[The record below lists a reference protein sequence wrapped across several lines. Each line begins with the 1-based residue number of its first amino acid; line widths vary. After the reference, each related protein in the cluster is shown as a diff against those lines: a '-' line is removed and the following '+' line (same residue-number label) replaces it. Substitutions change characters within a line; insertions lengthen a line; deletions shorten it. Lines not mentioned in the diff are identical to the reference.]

1 MRLVVE
7 KRLFGLSLP
16 PWNQDRVLP
25 EGAWET
31 DLDGVYERFVED
43 APNRAEREILFAA
56 TELHLKRMERL
67 IGPSTVW
74 LDGGFSMRKN
84 TVPGDV
90 DLVFFPDDVAR
101 LESLTPNEIETLGS
115 LLTLQG
121 VSIQAPFNGGLRR
134 IQPMGG
140 LVDAF
145 LEASGNVDYWRDLWS
160 NVQIDGVVLKEIKKG
175 FAEVRI

>member
-1 MRLVVE
+1 M
-7 KRLFGLSLP
+7 
-16 PWNQDRVLP
+16 
-25 EGAWET
+25 
-31 DLDGVYERFVED
+31 YERFVED
-43 APNRAEREILFAA
+43 APNREEREILFVA

-74 LDGGFSMRKN
+74 LDGGFSMCKD

-90 DLVFFPDDVAR
+90 DLVFLPDDVAR
-101 LESLTPNEIETLGS
+101 LESLTPNDMDTLGS

-121 VSIQAPFNGGLRR
+121 VATQTPFSGSLRR

-145 LEASGNVDYWRDLWS
+145 LEAEGNVDYWRDLWS
-160 NVQIDGVVLKEIKKG
+160 KVQIDGVLLKEIKKG